1 MVMVVV
7 VSCLL
12 VSRIVLILADAVQES
27 FRVERKPL
35 EEHISDDRDR
45 A

>member
-12 VSRIVLILADAVQES
+12 VSRIVLILLMES
-27 FRVERKPL
+27 VRVERKPL
-35 EEHISDDRDR
+35 EEHINDDRDR

>member
-12 VSRIVLILADAVQES
+12 VSRSVLIVLMES
-27 FRVERKPL
+27 VRVERRPL
-35 EEHISDDRDR
+35 EEHISEDKDR